1 MRHYDAA
8 QRSSKITGRKNSERL
23 ELPNPVRNPRRE
35 KQVTDRVRE
44 ENEDDEV
51 VEFED
56 ASQRG

>member
-8 QRSSKITGRKNSERL
+8 QRSSKITGSKNSERL
-23 ELPNPVRNPRRE
+23 ELPNPVWNPRRE
-35 KQVTDRVRE
+35 KQVTDRVRKK
-44 ENEDDEV
+44 NEDDEV